1 MNIKFVVIGLLVIAG
16 LFFGTEKYWE
26 HKFQQQARDNLKQV
40 HMDAQT
46 QQRLEN
52 SGLPISG
59 DILNQY
65 PNIITYMKLTTLA
78 DNQLPA
84 EIQNHV
90 RQLGCMQVDQLQG
103 QEPDLVKAYIKVL
116 EEDQVS
122 SSYTI
127 QNKFGKAVFEHKQI
141 LADCPNFMTLR
152 QL

>member
-1 MNIKFVVIGLLVIAG
+1 MNIKFVVVGLLVIAG

-26 HKFQQQARDNLKQV
+26 HTFQQQARDNLKQL

-46 QQRLEN
+46 KQRLEN

-59 DILNQY
+59 DVLNQY

-78 DNQLPA
+78 DDQLPTQ
-84 EIQNHV
+84 IQNHV
-90 RQLGCMQVDQLQG
+90 QQLSCMQVDQLQSL
-103 QEPDLVKAYIKVL
+103 ESDLVKAYLAVF
-116 EEDQVS
+116 EEDRVS
-122 SSYTI
+122 STYTI

-141 LADCPNFMTLR
+141 LADCPNFMKLR

>member
-1 MNIKFVVIGLLVIAG
+1 MNIKFVVVGLLVIAG

-65 PNIITYMKLTTLA
+65 PNIITYMKLTTFA

-84 EIQNHV
+84 EIQSHV
-90 RQLGCMQVDQLQG
+90 RQLGFMQVDQLQG
-103 QEPDLVKAYIKVL
+103 QEPDLLKSYITVL

-141 LADCPNFMTLR
+141 LADCPNFMTLS

>member
-1 MNIKFVVIGLLVIAG
+1 MNIKFVVVGLLVIAG

-26 HKFQQQARDNLKQV
+26 HTFQQQARDNLKQL

-46 QQRLEN
+46 KQRLEN

-59 DILNQY
+59 DVLNQY

-78 DNQLPA
+78 DDQLPIQ
-84 EIQNHV
+84 IQNHV
-90 RQLGCMQVDQLQG
+90 QQLSCMQVDQLQSL
-103 QEPDLVKAYIKVL
+103 ESDLVKAYLAVF
-116 EEDQVS
+116 EEDRVS
-122 SSYTI
+122 STYTI

-141 LADCPNFMTLR
+141 LGDCPNFMKLR

>member
-1 MNIKFVVIGLLVIAG
+1 MNIKFVVVGLLVIAG

-26 HKFQQQARDNLKQV
+26 HEFQQQARDNLKQV

-46 QQRLEN
+46 KQRLEN

-78 DNQLPA
+78 DDQLST
-84 EIQNHV
+84 EIQKHV
-90 RQLGCMQVDQLQG
+90 QQLGCMQVDQLQG
-103 QEPDLVKAYIKVL
+103 QEPDLVKAYIVVL
-116 EEDQVS
+116 EEDQVAS
-122 SSYTI
+122 TYTI
-127 QNKFGKAVFEHKQI
+127 QNKFGKPVFEYKQV
-141 LADCPNFMTLR
+141 LSECPNFTKLR